1 MELPINPAVTNV
13 APSGI
18 RRIFNLASDLS
29 RQGRRV
35 FPFHLGTPDFD
46 TPDVIK
52 AFAIQKLQEGFVH
65 YAPNAG
71 IPELRRLIARSVNQQ
86 RGTDYSEQSV
96 IVTIGACEA
105 ISIALMAVME
115 PDSEVIVPTP
125 CWMNYLMLPRIL
137 GARVVEVPTD
147 PASFLPDAEQLRAH
161 ITPKTRAIMLNTP
174 GNPTGV
180 VIPPERLAAIVALAR
195 ERGIWL
201 LCDEVYE
208 QIVYAGH
215 AHHSPVSVPG
225 AGDVCILIGGFS
237 KTYSMT
243 GWRLGYVLGP
253 QPVVDAMLKV
263 HQYLVTS
270 ATSFTQWGAVK
281 ALEENPGVTAM
292 QAAYQERCDM
302 VVNGLRRAPTHSRT
316 MRHSAGTCWPNTAS
330 PSCQAACSALL
341 TTVIS
346 ACALPARQPTCGRAW
361 MFLSA
366 HFKGLFKRRHHRE
379 NIFPARH
386 DLA

>member
-1 MELPINPAVTNV
+1 MELPINPAVQNV

-18 RRIFNLASDLS
+18 RRIFNLAGELS

-35 FPFHLGTPDFD
+35 YPFHLGTPDFD
-46 TPDVIK
+46 TPNEIK

-71 IPELRRLIARSVNQQ
+71 IPELRRLIAQTVNQQ
-86 RGTDYSEQSV
+86 RGTNYKDQSV
-96 IVTIGACEA
+96 IVTVGACEA

-115 PDSEVIVPTP
+115 PGSEVIVPTP

-137 GARVVEVPTD
+137 GTRVVEVPTD
-147 PASFLPDAEQLRAH
+147 PSSFLPNVDVLRAH
-161 ITPKTRAIMLNTP
+161 ITDKTRAILLNTP
-174 GNPTGV
+174 GNPSGV
-180 VIPPERLAAIVALAR
+180 VIPRDQLAEIVALAR

-225 AGDVCILIGGFS
+225 AEDVSILIGGFS

-253 QPVVDAMLKV
+253 QAVVDAMLKV

-281 ALEENPGVTAM
+281 ALEENPGVAM
-292 QAAYQERCDM
+292 MQSAYQERCDL
-302 VVNGLRRAPTHSRT
+302 VIDGLRRARFQFVPPGGSFFVFPQIPD
-316 MRHSAGTCWPNTAS
+316 SFYDDEAF
-330 PSCQAACSALL
+330 CQHMLAEHGIAVVPGSVFGADYKRYFRLCFACS
-341 TTVIS
+341 TDDV
-346 ACALPARQPTCGRAW
+346 
-361 MFLSA
+361 
-366 HFKGLFKRRHHRE
+366 RE
-379 NIFPARH
+379 GMEVFVNAFQ
-386 DLA
+386 

>member
-180 VIPPERLAAIVALAR
+180 VIPPERLAAM
-195 ERGIWL
+195 

-302 VVNGLRRAPTHSRT
+302 VVNGLRRAG
-316 MRHSAGTCWPNTAS
+316 MRFVPPGGSFFVFPEIPDAFEDDEAFCRHMLAEHGIAIVPGSVFGSAYNRHFRLCF
-330 PSCQAACSALL
+330 ACSTTDVREGMDVFVSALQG
-341 TTVIS
+341 
-346 ACALPARQPTCGRAW
+346 A
-361 MFLSA
+361 F
-366 HFKGLFKRRHHRE
+366 
-379 NIFPARH
+379 
-386 DLA
+386 

>member
-243 GWRLGYVLGP
+243 GWRLCAWPAARRRCHAESASVPGHECNIVHAVGCRQSP
-253 QPVVDAMLKV
+253 RRKSGRDSDAGGLSGTLR
-263 HQYLVTS
+263 YGGE
-270 ATSFTQWGAVK
+270 W
-281 ALEENPGVTAM
+281 
-292 QAAYQERCDM
+292 AA
-302 VVNGLRRAPTHSRT
+302 A
-316 MRHSAGTCWPNTAS
+316 
-330 PSCQAACSALL
+330 
-341 TTVIS
+341 
-346 ACALPARQPTCGRAW
+346 
-361 MFLSA
+361 
-366 HFKGLFKRRHHRE
+366 RRHAFR
-379 NIFPARH
+379 PAWR
-386 DLA
+386 LVLRFSGNPRRIRGR